1 MSDFLDYSNAFVSV
15 VLRDYGESSAVAVAG
30 VRMDSRSVL
39 PEGSVSDRFKLERR
53 TPVLDVID
61 LDRHHLETFESII
74 QKAAGIARHPRLGLT
89 ETELVVD
96 VGVATDRALEVLSAD
111 DSVDA
116 VPVTMTGERSVS
128 YADGTYRVPRR
139 DVIASLVMLTQ
150 RRLISIA
157 SGLEHGEALAS
168 GLSELSLVNVN
179 HDAVDSL
186 AMAVAL
192 AAWRMTNQFAPEDE
206 WAEDASDGD
215 FDLEPYDVANWGL
228 SK

>member
-1 MSDFLDYSNAFVSV
+1 VSDFLDYGNAIVSV
-15 VLRDYGESSAVAVAG
+15 VLRDYGEPSAVAVAG
-30 VRMDSRSVL
+30 IRIDSRSVL

-74 QKAAGIARHPRLGLT
+74 QKAAGISRHPRLGLT

-96 VGVATDRALEVLSAD
+96 VGVATDSALEVLWD
-111 DSVDA
+111 DESVDA
-116 VPVTMTGERSVS
+116 VPVTMTGERAVS

-139 DVIASLVMLTQ
+139 DVIGALVMLTQ

-157 SGLEHGEALAS
+157 SGLEHGEALAN
-168 GLSELSLVNVN
+168 GLGELSLVNVN

-192 AAWRMTNQFAPEDE
+192 AAWRMTDQHEPEIGWADDDDE
-206 WAEDASDGD
+206 EENG
-215 FDLEPYDVANWGL
+215 ECTGYDVANWGL
-228 SK
+228 K